1 MNNRVVVLLSALAAG
16 VKLSQHN
23 PKLTRSDLNEQ
34 LLRLWAARQGYHHHD
49 LVTSLSP
56 PPSQVRRMPILS
68 EKFVQLALV
77 DLDARCPTILVA
89 VSISGR
95 RIHLN
100 VPRRLQHPHRH
111 QDHLFWC
118 FLLLGAIGIVVNDWQ
133 VLLRW
138 FDVDAAQS
146 LDIHNQLADLLLQQ
160 IVANAR
166 LSESLVKHADR
177 GLALIGSG
185 QCCRMAHPRLQ
196 VSGLQSACL
205 SRVLSRALVGVEAQK
220 RERAIGE
227 HERSERMQGHR
238 SPGRQRPSLC
248 KSTQLVAVVRVRS
261 VRLQSF
267 AHGRRKLQGLV
278 VLTDRGAEFTPL
290 QSSVA
295 LLLVPEGVVMQGL
308 QDRSLLRLLL
318 RDEASQLATVPSTSG
333 VQRLQT
339 VLGALEDRE
348 GLHGSTSKT
357 TPLPQAEG
365 QC

>member
-77 DLDARCPTILVA
+77 DLDARCPTILA
-89 VSISGR
+89 VSFSGR
-95 RIHLN
+95 RIQLN

-118 FLLLGAIGIVVNDWQ
+118 FLLLGAIGILVNDWQ
-133 VLLRW
+133 VHLRW

-160 IVANAR
+160 IADAR
-166 LSESLVKHADR
+166 LLESLVKHANR
-177 GLALIGSG
+177 GFALIGSG
-185 QCCRMAHPRLQ
+185 QGCRMAHPSLQ
-196 VSGLQSACL
+196 VSGLQPACL

-220 RERAIGE
+220 RERAIG
-227 HERSERMQGHR
+227 
-238 SPGRQRPSLC
+238 
-248 KSTQLVAVVRVRS
+248 
-261 VRLQSF
+261 
-267 AHGRRKLQGLV
+267 
-278 VLTDRGAEFTPL
+278 
-290 QSSVA
+290 
-295 LLLVPEGVVMQGL
+295 
-308 QDRSLLRLLL
+308 
-318 RDEASQLATVPSTSG
+318 
-333 VQRLQT
+333 
-339 VLGALEDRE
+339 
-348 GLHGSTSKT
+348 
-357 TPLPQAEG
+357 
-365 QC
+365 